1 MMLTNEYPVPERCLL
16 AQAATYVMCGR
27 FPISDEIYLAV
38 PTADVISADDLI
50 RALRAGVLTAEG
62 ELWDGF
68 RQKGDPSESIRDFW
82 DDCPFAP
89 PLRKGVPIKRELWSR
104 EQTDLNQSSL
114 VASYFVV
121 KSHYQDEFRNETFLS
136 DERPVNGR
144 FLFAEIT
151 IFTSDL
157 FSKFPPKAVPA
168 TKSAALAP
176 EKPSPRRAGRP
187 PKYDWD
193 RFFAELI
200 VRADLDGL
208 PATQAELVS
217 QMANWC
223 LENWGEQPA
232 DSVLKEKTAAIFNHP
247 RKNMQQKPEI
257 RTSRFPA
264 IPG

>member
-1 MMLTNEYPVPERCLL
+1 MR
-16 AQAATYVMCGR
+16 R
-27 FPISDEIYLAV
+27 
-38 PTADVISADDLI
+38 
-50 RALRAGVLTAEG
+50 
-62 ELWDGF
+62 F
-68 RQKGDPSESIRDFW
+68 RQKGDLSESIRDFR
-82 DDCPFAP
+82 DDCPFSQ
-89 PLRKGVPIKRELWSR
+89 PLRNGVAIKRELWSR
-104 EQTDLNQSSL
+104 ERTDLNQSSL
-114 VASYFVV
+114 VASYFAVRR
-121 KSHYQDEFRNETFLS
+121 HYQDVFKNEPFLS
-136 DERPVNGR
+136 DELPVNGR
-144 FLFAEIT
+144 FLFAEIA
-151 IFTSDL
+151 ISTSDL
-157 FSKFPPKAVPA
+157 FSKYSPKAVPA

-193 RFFAELI
+193 QFYAELI
-200 VRADLDGL
+200 VGADLDGL

-257 RTSRFPA
+257 RTNRFPA